1 MRNIVGSWSLRGMEV
16 IHDMPEERAKH
27 SRARYR
33 TLIAAPL
40 KAGGWQVR
48 DSAGMVGGFF
58 RDRSTAL
65 RAVVRERWTKNVVL
79 EVASEALE

>member
-1 MRNIVGSWSLRGMEV
+1 MKVTPELSEQGPKTLR
-16 IHDMPEERAKH
+16 P
-27 SRARYR
+27 RYR

-48 DSAGMVGGFF
+48 DSAGLVGGLF

-65 RAVVRERWTKNVVL
+65 KAVVREKWAKNVVL
-79 EVASEALE
+79 EVASEALD

>member
-1 MRNIVGSWSLRGMEV
+1 MKVT
-16 IHDMPEERAKH
+16 HDLSEERPKP
-27 SRARYR
+27 SRPRYR

-48 DSAGMVGGFF
+48 DSAGMVGGLF

-65 RAVVRERWTKNVVL
+65 KAVVREKWAKNVVL
-79 EVASEALE
+79 EVASEAFDS

>member
-1 MRNIVGSWSLRGMEV
+1 LVADHFEKMETT
-16 IHDMPEERAKH
+16 DELSEERRTASKP
-27 SRARYR
+27 RYR

-40 KAGGWQVR
+40 KEGGWQVR

-65 RAVVRERWTKNVVL
+65 KAVVRERWAKNVVL